1 MSERLPV
8 VVLAGGGTGGHV
20 FPMVAVADALRA
32 EADVRVVYVGTARG
46 IEARVVPARGDELQ
60 LLDVLP
66 IKGQGPLGAVKG
78 AVRAATL
85 VPRARSL
92 LRAFA
97 PGAVLAVGGYAAGP
111 VGLGAWLSRIPVAIL
126 EPNSTL
132 GLANRWLAPFAQRAY
147 VAHAETEKKLGP
159 RIARRTGVPLR
170 GVFVP
175 APYTAGATFRILVLG
190 GSQGAK
196 GLNDVLP
203 EALVAARRKVD
214 HLIVVHQAGR
224 ERDEAVRA
232 SYRALGAGDWVTVM
246 PFLDDVAGELAAA
259 DLVIGRAG
267 ASSLGELC
275 AVGRA
280 SILIPFPFA
289 ADDHQRKNA
298 EAVAA
303 EGAAIAILQ
312 ADASAARVAA
322 EVVALANDSARRTA
336 MADRARAL
344 GRPDA
349 ARTIAR
355 DLLALAGIPARSS
368 SSGPRG
374 KDGGENRQG
383 ARDARNFGFFPGGPG
398 ALAVPI
404 SSPRGL
410 TDRRSEE
417 GAHV

>member
-1 MSERLPV
+1 
-8 VVLAGGGTGGHV
+8 
-20 FPMVAVADALRA
+20 
-32 EADVRVVYVGTARG
+32 
-46 IEARVVPARGDELQ
+46 
-60 LLDVLP
+60 
-66 IKGQGPLGAVKG
+66 
-78 AVRAATL
+78 
-85 VPRARSL
+85 
-92 LRAFA
+92 
-97 PGAVLAVGGYAAGP
+97 

-132 GLANRWLAPFAQRAY
+132 GLANRWLAPFARRAY

-175 APYTAGATFRILVLG
+175 SPYSAGATFRILVLG

-214 HLIVVHQAGR
+214 HLTVVHQAGR
-224 ERDEAVRA
+224 DRDEAVRA
-232 SYRALGAGDWVTVM
+232 SYRALGAGDWASVV
-246 PFLDDVAGELAAA
+246 PFLDDVAVELAAA
-259 DLVIGRAG
+259 DLVIARAG

-289 ADDHQRKNA
+289 ADDHQTKNA

-303 EGAAIAILQ
+303 EGAAIAIPQ
-312 ADASAARVAA
+312 GDATGARLAA
-322 EVVALANDSARRTA
+322 EVVALANDSARRTT
-336 MADRARAL
+336 MADRARAV

-355 DLLALAGIPARSS
+355 DLLALAGIPMKSADATANLGSS
-368 SSGPRG
+368 KKNGSSASASALTSTFTFTSTSTST
-374 KDGGENRQG
+374 DGG
-383 ARDARNFGFFPGGPG
+383 
-398 ALAVPI
+398 V
-404 SSPRGL
+404 
-410 TDRRSEE
+410 
-417 GAHV
+417 AHV